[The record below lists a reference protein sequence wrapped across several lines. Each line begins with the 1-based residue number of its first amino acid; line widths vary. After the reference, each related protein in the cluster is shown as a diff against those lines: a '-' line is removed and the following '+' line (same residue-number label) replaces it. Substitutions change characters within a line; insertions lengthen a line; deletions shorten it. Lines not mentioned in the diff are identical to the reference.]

1 MSLKLASGTVTNAAG
16 ITLTSVGYGIEITGG
31 DAAVINAGVISVTG
45 FNSVGIKL
53 PSGGS
58 VTNFPGGRI
67 YSRYFGIVADGAAA
81 TITNAGTINGHF
93 NFGIRLNNGGY
104 VQNLTGG
111 TIFGGTTGISIAG
124 GGTVSNAG
132 TITKGIYR
140 GDLLDFAANSTNR
153 LIVRAGAI
161 FAGTVE
167 GGNHAGSPFVSTLE
181 LASSAAAGTL
191 SGLGTQFRDFVQ
203 TTIDSGA
210 AWTLTGSNTVG
221 YGYSL
226 TNNGTLTN
234 TGRLV
239 TVGTFVNAG
248 YIAGNGTI
256 DLRGAPLTGPG
267 AVSSSQHIVPAIG
280 ATLASGVL
288 INAAGSLIAGGS
300 YGVYAGGAGTTV
312 NNKGTINGYF
322 GTGIHFAAV
331 GSVTNAATGSILGGY
346 DGIVFGSRRG
356 RVINAGTIA
365 ATIAT
370 DGEFGIW
377 FTNGAYLKNQAG
389 GVISGS
395 TGVYNEGAIGTILNS
410 GQIIGT
416 FGNGVSF
423 LAKGYIRNETSGTIY
438 GLKSGLYA
446 ASGVS
451 TIVNAGTITAG
462 QTAGINLVAGGII
475 DNRAGGYILGK
486 TVGVTIG
493 GGGTVTNGGTIAAD
507 FDQALTFRYGYTNR
521 LIVQPGA
528 VFNGRVDGGNAY
540 GWGYVSTLELA
551 SAAAAGTLSG
561 LGAQFKNFLQTTV
574 DLGAVWTLTGK
585 NTMSAYYSLTNAG
598 TLTNNGVLVE
608 RGTFFNTGYLGGTGA
623 VVLMDQGVFN
633 GPGSVGGG
641 QRVVASIGTSLASGN
656 VVNEAGDWLGGGNVA
671 VSFGSYGTVTNAGII
686 SGYDGTGIAFY
697 QSGNV
702 DNQSTGTIGGGYAGV
717 FVGTGQG
724 TIVNSGQILSNAGDS
739 VYLRSGGY
747 LNNNGGAT
755 IAGAIHGV
763 FLYSGYGSIINA
775 GTIAG
780 SEDDGI
786 RADSYVSITNAA
798 SGTIFGTYD
807 AVALYGY
814 RGTVVNA
821 GVIKSDSGGH
831 QKNIGVLVEYD
842 GFVSNMST
850 GTITGQYFGIRTEMK
865 VTVVNSGYV
874 EGRKESGISIWD
886 FGYIRNQ
893 LNGRIAGLS
902 DGIYGY
908 SGTILNAGSISGHY
922 NYGVQLLAGGVL
934 SNASSGTISGAVRG
948 VVGNFTSGTI
958 INAGSIYG
966 GGTSQHSAI
975 SGQAG
980 VAFAGGWVINQ
991 ASGTITGKWDG
1002 IQVFSGSVINA
1013 GHIAGGID
1021 GIGLSSGFI
1030 ANMDTGTIAVSTA
1043 DSNHSAILAEGGP
1056 VTVDNAGNIVGAVR
1070 FDGSFSNRLIV
1081 RSGASFSSPVT
1092 VSGGAGSYTSTLELA
1107 SSASVG
1113 VFTGLGTKF
1122 TGFASTTI
1130 DAGAAWTLNGAN
1142 TLSAGNSLTNNG
1154 TLTVLNSALTDTGTI
1169 TNNGTIIVGGTTQTI
1184 AALSGTGVVLIGDSD
1199 TLVSNA
1205 GVSAGET
1212 ISFSTARGTF
1222 NLDPL
1227 QFHGTIAR
1235 FQAGDTVR
1243 LAQVTHVSTAIIVN
1257 SNTLEVTQTGGPT
1270 LDLTLDPGR
1279 NFSGGTFTVTSG
1291 GVITTNET
1299 LPCFL
1304 HDTAMR
1310 TEHGDIAVQ
1319 YLVVGDMVETLSGA
1333 FRPIR
1338 WIGRR
1343 GLDLTRHP
1351 EPQTAY
1357 PIRIRA
1363 GALADGV
1370 PSRDLL
1376 VSPDHALLLD
1386 GVLIPA
1392 RLLIN
1397 GSSIV
1402 RDAKRQNVIYYHI
1415 ELDSHDILLA
1425 EGAAAESYLDTG
1437 NRGIFERADGPLR
1450 LHPDLTNDQGRRE
1463 AESCVPFSADADR
1476 IWPVWQALRD
1486 RAAMLGLVP
1495 ADRVETTA
1503 DPDLRIQA
1511 GGRSFRPIV
1520 IEGTRYVF
1528 VLPAWQG
1535 DLRLL
1540 SLRAKPSDEKP
1551 WVDDQRQLG
1560 VMVRRITIRA
1570 GMDADTIPVDHPALG
1585 SGWWDVECGPQ
1596 FMGRWTDG
1604 DAVVTLAL
1612 DRPCQFVVD
1621 VAATMQY
1628 PTAVHTVTPVVTRFE
1643 TGLEAAA

>member
-1 MSLKLASGTVTNAAG
+1 MFGVSLKAG
-16 ITLTSVGYGIEITGG
+16 
-31 DAAVINAGVISVTG
+31 GVIQNLAG
-45 FNSVGIKL
+45 
-53 PSGGS
+53 
-58 VTNFPGGRI
+58 
-67 YSRYFGIVADGAAA
+67 
-81 TITNAGTINGHF
+81 GTINGGYG
-93 NFGIRLNNGGY
+93 GIY
-104 VQNLTGG
+104 
-111 TIFGGTTGISIAG
+111 IAG
-124 GGTVSNAG
+124 GGTVTNAG
-132 TITKGIYR
+132 TITNIWNVGMA
-140 GDLLDFAANSTNR
+140 LLFAPRTTNR
-153 LIVRAGAI
+153 LIVQAGAVFI
-161 FAGTVE
+161 
-167 GGNHAGSPFVSTLE
+167 GGVNGRSMDFSVSTLE
-181 LASSAAAGTL
+181 LASSASAGTLSGLGTQFQGFSKTTIDSGADWTLTGSNTLQNAYYLANSGTLTNTGRLVAFGTLINGGRIAGNGTIILTDNGLITGPGLVSSSQHIVQAVGQTLVSGVMVNAAGALIAGGSHGVSAGAATTVKNDGTIDGYAGTGIDFSAVGSVINAVTGSILGGYDGVVFHSRRGRVVNAGTIAATSTETMAVGGEFGISFANGAYLQNQAGGAISGGTGVYNGGAIGTIVNSGRITGTFDSGVSFSAKGYIRNETPGTIYGLKTGIYLTGSSSTVVNAGTIAGGQTAGIDLAAGGVINNRAGGYIVGATFGITVGGGGTVNNGGTITDSTTIGSNSLALTFGYGSTNRLIVQPGAVFNGRVDGGNGYDALYVTTLELASAAAAGTL

-203 TTIDSGA
+203 TTIDPGA
-210 AWTLTGSNTVG
+210 AWTLTGRNSV
-221 YGYSL
+221 S
-226 TNNGTLTN
+226 
-234 TGRLV
+234 
-239 TVGTFVNAG
+239 AG
-248 YIAGNGTI
+248 
-256 DLRGAPLTGPG
+256 
-267 AVSSSQHIVPAIG
+267 
-280 ATLASGVL
+280 
-288 INAAGSLIAGGS
+288 
-300 YGVYAGGAGTTV
+300 
-312 NNKGTINGYF
+312 
-322 GTGIHFAAV
+322 
-331 GSVTNAATGSILGGY
+331 
-346 DGIVFGSRRG
+346 
-356 RVINAGTIA
+356 
-365 ATIAT
+365 
-370 DGEFGIW
+370 
-377 FTNGAYLKNQAG
+377 
-389 GVISGS
+389 
-395 TGVYNEGAIGTILNS
+395 
-410 GQIIGT
+410 
-416 FGNGVSF
+416 
-423 LAKGYIRNETSGTIY
+423 
-438 GLKSGLYA
+438 
-446 ASGVS
+446 
-451 TIVNAGTITAG
+451 
-462 QTAGINLVAGGII
+462 
-475 DNRAGGYILGK
+475 
-486 TVGVTIG
+486 
-493 GGGTVTNGGTIAAD
+493 
-507 FDQALTFRYGYTNR
+507 
-521 LIVQPGA
+521 
-528 VFNGRVDGGNAY
+528 
-540 GWGYVSTLELA
+540 
-551 SAAAAGTLSG
+551 
-561 LGAQFKNFLQTTV
+561 
-574 DLGAVWTLTGK
+574 
-585 NTMSAYYSLTNAG
+585 YSLTNAG
-598 TLTNNGVLVE
+598 TLTNTGVLVE
-608 RGTFFNTGYLGGTGA
+608 RGTFINSGYLGGSGA
-623 VVLMDQGVFN
+623 IVLVDQGVFT
-633 GPGSVGGG
+633 GPGSIGGG
-641 QRVVASIGTSLASGN
+641 QRIVGSVGTSLASGV
-656 VVNEAGDWLGGGNVA
+656 VVNAAGALLAGGNVGISA
-671 VSFGSYGTVTNAGII
+671 GSSGTVNNAGTIYGYFGSGVHF
-686 SGYDGTGIAFY
+686 D
-697 QSGNV
+697 QSGLV
-702 DNQSTGTIGGGYAGV
+702 TNQSTGTIAGYGGI
-717 FVGTGQG
+717 FVGAGPG
-724 TIVNSGQILSNAGDS
+724 TIVNAGRIIGYGTGGGYYGGDG
-739 VYLRSGGY
+739 SGGY
-747 LNNNGGAT
+747 GVYFGAGGRLINNAGAT
-755 IAGAIHGV
+755 ITGASHGV
-763 FLYSGYGSIINA
+763 IVGAALGSTILNS

-780 SEDDGI
+780 GTWDGI
-786 RADSYVSITNAA
+786 QALSSVVVTNSAG
-798 SGTIFGTYD
+798 GTISGKSGGLSLGG
-807 AVALYGY
+807 AGS
-814 RGTVVNA
+814 TVVNA
-821 GVIKSDSGGH
+821 GVINGESKGGLDLGY
-831 QKNIGVLVEYD
+831 NAFATNLL
-842 GFVSNMST
+842 N
-850 GTITGQYFGIRTEMK
+850 GTITGYFYAVSLPAGGTLINGGLIFGNEGGVAIGLGAYINNQSTGLIDGNLKGLAEFGGTIVNNGGIRSHYDNGVQMYGGSLVNAAGGTIFGFRDGIHISGPSA
-865 VTVVNSGYV
+865 VVVNG
-874 EGRKESGISIWD
+874 
-886 FGYIRNQ
+886 
-893 LNGRIAGLS
+893 GL
-902 DGIYGY
+902 IY
-908 SGTILNAGSISGHY
+908 SSSHS
-922 NYGVQLLAGGVL
+922 LASAASGGVVL
-934 SNASSGTISGAVRG
+934 QQ
-948 VVGNFTSGTI
+948 
-958 INAGSIYG
+958 
-966 GGTSQHSAI
+966 GGT
-975 SGQAG
+975 
-980 VAFAGGWVINQ
+980 VANL
-991 ASGTITGKWDG
+991 ASGTIT
-1002 IQVFSGSVINA
+1002 SA
-1013 GHIAGGID
+1013 TYAID
-1021 GIGLSSGFI
+1021 S
-1030 ANMDTGTIAVSTA
+1030 
-1043 DSNHSAILAEGGP
+1043 EGGP
-1056 VTVDNAGNIVGAVR
+1056 GTVSNAGTILAGVR
-1070 FDGSFSNRLIV
+1070 FNAAYENRLIV
-1081 RSGASFSSPVT
+1081 KPGASFQKPVT
-1092 VSGGAGSYTSTLELA
+1092 VQSGSTSGYPGSVISTLELA
-1107 SSASVG
+1107 STGSAGTFS
-1113 VFTGLGTKF
+1113 GLGIQF

-1130 DAGAAWTLNGAN
+1130 DAGGAWTLSGTN
-1142 TLSAGNSLTNNG
+1142 TLSAGKSLTNDG

-1243 LAQVTHVSTAIIVN
+1243 LAQVTHASTAIIVN

-1540 SLRAKPSDEKP
+1540 SLRSKPSDEKP

-1628 PTAVHTVTPVVTRFE
+1628 PTAVHTMTPVVTRFE
-1643 TGLEAAA
+1643 TGFEAAA